1 MSSVLLISSL
11 WFYFFPTIEAA
22 IRKHPDRLSIFLVNL
37 FLGWTLLGG
46 FSRLLGVQK
55 PETG

>member
-1 MSSVLLISSL
+1 MISSL